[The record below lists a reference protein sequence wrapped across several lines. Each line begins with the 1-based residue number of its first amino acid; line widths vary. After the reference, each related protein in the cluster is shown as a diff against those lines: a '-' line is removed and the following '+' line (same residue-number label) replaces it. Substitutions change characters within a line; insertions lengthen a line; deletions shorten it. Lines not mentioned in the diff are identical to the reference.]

1 MFNNITKILK
11 NKNLLAIL
19 ISLIFHCML
28 FAFIGMLV
36 INHEKYTSVP
46 VQLVTVKLP
55 KNKSVVTEPHSK
67 KFDAYKSSESSKGKT
82 LTREAL
88 VNKANEKNLSKNVA
102 TDSNTTNMQSY
113 DSDAS
118 GLENATSNEGKSD
131 SVSQESNGIAN
142 KIKELDAVVVKHK
155 EIPRYPVFSRKMREE
170 GTVLLLL
177 TVKNG
182 TVCNVSVDKS
192 SGFSRLDSAAQI
204 AAKKWIFGSEGNFM
218 VKVPFSFKLSN

>member
-19 ISLIFHCML
+19 ISLIFHYML

-36 INHEKYTSVP
+36 INHEKYTSVS

-55 KNKSVVTEPHSK
+55 KNKSVITELHSK
-67 KFDAYKSSESSKGKT
+67 NFDARKSSESSKGKT
-82 LTREAL
+82 LTKKTP
-88 VNKANEKNLSKNVA
+88 VNEANEKNLTQTVA
-102 TDSNTTNMQSY
+102 TDSNTTNVQNYGNEARELGNS
-113 DSDAS
+113 
-118 GLENATSNEGKSD
+118 TSNERKSD

>member
-1 MFNNITKILK
+1 MFSNITKILK

-28 FAFIGMLV
+28 FAFIRMLV
-36 INHEKYTSVP
+36 VDHAKCTSVP
-46 VQLVTVKLP
+46 VQLVTVKLS
-55 KNKSVVTEPHSK
+55 KNKSVITELHSK
-67 KFDAYKSSESSKGKT
+67 NFDARKSSESSKGKT

-88 VNKANEKNLSKNVA
+88 VNKANEKNLSKNTA

-113 DSDAS
+113 DSDAR
-118 GLENATSNEGKSD
+118 GLGNSTSSERKSD
-131 SVSQESNGIAN
+131 SVSQESNGVAH

-182 TVCNVSVDKS
+182 IVSNVSIDKS

-204 AAKKWIFGSEGNFM
+204 AAKKWIFGSEGNFI

>member
-1 MFNNITKILK
+1 MK
-11 NKNLLAIL
+11 NYGIEA
-19 ISLIFHCML
+19 
-28 FAFIGMLV
+28 
-36 INHEKYTSVP
+36 
-46 VQLVTVKLP
+46 
-55 KNKSVVTEPHSK
+55 
-67 KFDAYKSSESSKGKT
+67 
-82 LTREAL
+82 REL
-88 VNKANEKNLSKNVA
+88 GNS
-102 TDSNTTNMQSY
+102 
-113 DSDAS
+113 
-118 GLENATSNEGKSD
+118 TSNERKSD

-182 TVCNVSVDKS
+182 TVGNVSVDKS